1 VLPMW
6 RHSKGGNYR
15 EIAGLGFK
23 KTPGDPQ
30 MWRQSRGGNYRE
42 IAGLGFNGVE
52 DRQCA
57 KVEGAPRAAGST
69 PGGTPEARQNAG
81 WLPGPQDP
89 PGGSPKTARTRSGG
103 FRVLSFL

>member
-1 VLPMW
+1 MW

-23 KTPGDPQ
+23 KTPGDP
-30 MWRQSRGGNYRE
+30 MWRQSREGNYRE
-42 IAGLGFNGVE
+42 IAGLGFNGVPGTPE

-69 PGGTPEARQNAG
+69 PGGTPEDRQNAG

-89 PGGSPKTARTRSGG
+89 PPGERPKTART
-103 FRVLSFL
+103 